1 MVTNYNYYQYG
12 SNEMPTA
19 HVTVNRNRVKNY
31 NEKIYLKEQVNFEIE
46 LWNPRTEKVIAHISI
61 NGKEISSN
69 GIIINP
75 GQRVYLER
83 WIDQPKKFFF
93 STYEAENSSAG
104 KAATEDNGKV
114 TVNFH
119 YEKHSISFTTS
130 PYYSTGTSIVSIS
143 NFTGNRSFTF
153 GASSVVP
160 TTNVAG
166 SFETGRV
173 ESGESSSQD
182 LVKAEGDF
190 QAFPAHTVSWKILP
204 ESAKPVEIS
213 KIRTYCTDCG
223 SRVRASSW
231 KFCPSCGKKF

>member
-119 YEKHSISFTTS
+119 YEKHSISFTT
-130 PYYSTGTSIVSIS
+130 
-143 NFTGNRSFTF
+143 RDRK
-153 GASSVVP
+153 SVV
-160 TTNVAG
+160 
-166 SFETGRV
+166 
-173 ESGESSSQD
+173 
-182 LVKAEGDF
+182 
-190 QAFPAHTVSWKILP
+190 
-204 ESAKPVEIS
+204 
-213 KIRTYCTDCG
+213 
-223 SRVRASSW
+223 
-231 KFCPSCGKKF
+231 